1 MKIGIVGPCGA
12 GKTTLA
18 RRLIDL
24 GYDAHD
30 CAQEHSDVEEMWEK
44 ITRPDLLLFL
54 DASRDTICTR
64 LNVDWEPEYIA
75 RQQQRLRHARAHAHF
90 YIDTDPLSREQVLEH
105 SLRFIRKRKPHLT

>member
-18 RRLIDL
+18 RGLTAL

-30 CAQEHSDVEEMWEK
+30 CAQEHSDVQLMWRK
-44 ITRPDLLLFL
+44 ITRPDLLVFL
-54 DASRDTICTR
+54 DASLGTICHR

-75 RQQQRLRHARAHAHF
+75 RQRHRLEHARAHADLDL
-90 YIDTDPLSREQVLEH
+90 DTDPLSREQVLDRC
-105 SLRFIRKRKPHLT
+105 LRFLNESGSSPS